1 MDTMWRH
8 REGNLRSQ
16 GMVEMPSRTDRA
28 NNPIMPPSS
37 VLENIGS
44 SPLITNVATNGLTPT
59 DRAILW
65 EIDMA
70 RGCVA
75 NFNKLLGAHSI
86 ILSLLVTV
94 NLIGFL
100 QPPKGWAVNDYSG
113 PGSDRNTT
121 TMYMESGSVRAFAVT
136 NSLSLYSG
144 ISGLLFYIYCSYGGF
159 LSLDSISFPA
169 DMIYDEQGIDLLHNF
184 RACLRC
190 VVLPSLRRRITLLFG
205 FLTCSL
211 VFSGMAFVSA
221 GLAAVGHNRRMAY
234 VGVPAIIGCIPVL
247 CFLVL
252 VLVKHYHEIKFD
264 DRFDVFWKEIAGI
277 DKMPELRTVKSTTCR
292 ALDPV
297 PLIPRC
303 MCTGKSNEEGIV
315 TNGSRNPSVN
325 DMDPYFVY
333 AHYEN
338 RNRQSQSSNLSNPQ
352 YRPYQ

>member
-1 MDTMWRH
+1 M
-8 REGNLRSQ
+8 
-16 GMVEMPSRTDRA
+16 EMS
-28 NNPIMPPSS
+28 SS
-37 VLENIGS
+37 VNIGS
-44 SPLITNVATNGLTPT
+44 SLRTTNVPTKGLTPS
-59 DRAILW
+59 DRAVLW

-100 QPPKGWAVNDYSG
+100 QPPKGWAVDDYSG
-113 PGSDRNTT
+113 PGSGRNTT
-121 TMYMESGSVRAFAVT
+121 TMYMESPSVRAFAVT

-159 LSLDSISFPA
+159 LSLDSISLPP
-169 DMIYDEQGIDLLHNF
+169 DMIYDEQGIKFLHNF
-184 RACLRC
+184 RAYLRR
-190 VVLPSLRRRITLLFG
+190 VMLPSLRHRITLLFG
-205 FLTCSL
+205 FLTFSL
-211 VFSGMAFVSA
+211 AFSVMAFVSA
-221 GLAAVGHNRRMAY
+221 GLAAVGHNWRMAY

-277 DKMPELRTVKSTTCR
+277 DKMLELQTVKKSTCR
-292 ALDPV
+292 ALDPA
-297 PLIPRC
+297 PLIYRRMRTPK
-303 MCTGKSNEEGIV
+303 TNEDG
-315 TNGSRNPSVN
+315 SVN
-325 DMDPYFVY
+325 DMEPYFVY
-333 AHYEN
+333 PHYEN
-338 RNRQSQSSNLSNPQ
+338 RKRQSDPE